1 MSARNIA
8 ELIAVVGAIGL
19 AALLLQPLAT
29 RLRLPDPL
37 LFLALGVVIGGWP
50 EAQDAIPGD
59 VLEIV
64 GTVALV
70 IILADGGLR
79 SGFRAFRTVL
89 RPVLALG
96 VVGTLLSFAAI
107 AALTTS

>member
-1 MSARNIA
+1 MSARDIA
-8 ELIAVVGAIGL
+8 ALIAVVGAIGL

-37 LFLALGVVIGGWP
+37 LFLALGVVIGSWS
-50 EAQDAIPGD
+50 EAQIAITGD
-59 VLEIV
+59 VLQIV

-79 SGFRAFRTVL
+79 CGFGEFQGSWRRCWRWAWWARCC
-89 RPVLALG
+89 RSPR
-96 VVGTLLSFAAI
+96 SRSWP
-107 AALTTS
+107 TS